1 MQEVKIAL
9 EEFDLKGFISQLL
22 DFVTRKGNSELH
34 PTRYTYW
41 VNEVGDVPQ
50 EWPDDFVPDLEKE
63 LVLNGKLIFLTFSMS
78 NVGRPIPCADGNS
91 YLLNDDEEE
100 WVEDDDEESEGVD
113 ENEGEETESRES
125 LQESILSLG
134 ETDVVGFLLRHNDGT
149 LTVNPA
155 VHSFAWPP
163 PPMLETVEDCDV
175 FDVPMYQFVRRFMK

>member
-41 VNEVGDVPQ
+41 VNKVGDVPQ

-78 NVGRPIPCADGNS
+78 NGGRPIPCADGHS
-91 YLLNDDEEE
+91 YMLNDDEEKWE
-100 WVEDDDEESEGVD
+100 EDDDESEWAD
-113 ENEGEETESRES
+113 ENGGEETDSRENR
-125 LQESILSLG
+125 QESSLNPG
-134 ETDVVGFLLRHNDGT
+134 EADVVGFLLRQRDGT
-149 LTVNPA
+149 LTINSA

-163 PPMLETVEDCDV
+163 PPMLETVEDCEV